1 MTATAASCLGFSFL
15 LLRVHK
21 HNCNSHVQTRNSA
34 GASYHRIK
42 LSAPPLS
49 SKQQKGKRNS
59 PKIWCEISR
68 LCSHGVKSNVSE
80 LCTDKFYPGLSVVH
94 MCSAEWDVICL
105 LFWRN
110 FSHKTAYLVQ
120 MYWCPDF
127 SVPQPFLISETV
139 TGSCYIMSG
148 QTATFHST
156 PSFLPSSRMMIK
168 TMEEVFGER
177 RNLAITHC
185 FGVFMRARAVT
196 LKMCNWIR
204 GGGRVLDYLSFP
216 RR

>member
-120 MYWCPDF
+120 MYNVSRFQRSSTVSHFWNCNRFVLHNVRANSYF
-127 SVPQPFLISETV
+127 SFDPF
-139 TGSCYIMSG
+139 
-148 QTATFHST
+148 F
-156 PSFLPSSRMMIK
+156 PSFFSDDDQDD
-168 TMEEVFGER
+168 
-177 RNLAITHC
+177 
-185 FGVFMRARAVT
+185 
-196 LKMCNWIR
+196 
-204 GGGRVLDYLSFP
+204 GGGIWGT
-216 RR
+216 